1 MKIKKIALFV
11 TTTLALFTAVPR
23 VSADSNVQ
31 KVIDE
36 TYVKPD
42 YVLGYSLDQSQIE
55 QTLSL
60 LNYDSSKDKEKDEE
74 AKNSTLGTKIVSN
87 EAHYFYPFSI
97 NPSAYKEF
105 VALGVTDGYTE
116 EDYLNF
122 KRTALVAATSF
133 SSNAKEGCQNEFAL
147 FVETKLDTYLPNLS
161 EYISFEKTD
170 INKIKIEC
178 NMLNELEDILNIE
191 IYYNPETTVL
201 ESNLQKA
208 KTYNLITKKEV

>member
-1 MKIKKIALFV
+1 M
-11 TTTLALFTAVPR
+11 
-23 VSADSNVQ
+23 
-31 KVIDE
+31 
-36 TYVKPD
+36 
-42 YVLGYSLDQSQIE
+42 
-55 QTLSL
+55 
-60 LNYDSSKDKEKDEE
+60 
-74 AKNSTLGTKIVSN
+74 
-87 EAHYFYPFSI
+87 
-97 NPSAYKEF
+97 
-105 VALGVTDGYTE
+105 ALGVTDGYTE

-208 KTYNLITKKEV
+208 KIYNLITKKEV

>member
-1 MKIKKIALFV
+1 MLFSLGRELINIV
-11 TTTLALFTAVPR
+11 KVLAEE
-23 VSADSNVQ
+23 Q
-31 KVIDE
+31 
-36 TYVKPD
+36 
-42 YVLGYSLDQSQIE
+42 QI
-55 QTLSL
+55 LSPFR
-60 LNYDSSKDKEKDEE
+60 DSSKDKEKDEE

>member
-1 MKIKKIALFV
+1 MQKLKIISQLLVLF
-11 TTTLALFTAVPR
+11 
-23 VSADSNVQ
+23 S
-31 KVIDE
+31 
-36 TYVKPD
+36 
-42 YVLGYSLDQSQIE
+42 LG
-55 QTLSL
+55 
-60 LNYDSSKDKEKDEE
+60 N
-74 AKNSTLGTKIVSN
+74 VSN

-147 FVETKLDTYLPNLS
+147 FVETKSDTYLPNLS
-161 EYISFEKTD
+161 EYISFEKAD

-178 NMLNELEDILNIE
+178 NMLNELEDVLNIE